1 MFRSRGNKQKITGME
16 IPSLS
21 RMKERAGARNHHVHF
36 IAIVG
41 LLMID
46 FIRFVKL
53 NRQRSV
59 PEQFS
64 ENGLAGDKC
73 LFGLLN

>member
-41 LLMID
+41 LLIVNLV
-46 FIRFVKL
+46 RFVKL
-53 NRQRSV
+53 DRQRSV

-73 LFGLLN
+73 LCGLLN